1 MAKIKVDAKAVE
13 KKLSEPDKQGN
24 KTWQD
29 GESRILVFDE
39 NTSDGISFTA
49 FEELCEQQDEWLMLN
64 TETKYID
71 RSGKEQRYS
80 AREAKLSMYE
90 SGSYDM
96 MLTVKHL
103 QTDETRKYNLR
114 SDVVNAFSIVS
125 KHTRMNTRETT
136 FRNIHLRAV
145 S

>member
-13 KKLSEPDKQGN
+13 KKLNQADKNGN

-29 GESRILVFDE
+29 GEARILVFDE

-64 TETKYID
+64 TQTEYENKD
-71 RSGKEQRYS
+71 GKIERYS
-80 AREAKLSMYE
+80 AREAKLTAVDQ
-90 SGSYDM
+90 GSYDM
-96 MLTVKHL
+96 MLTIKHL
-103 QTDETRKYNLR
+103 QTDEQRKYMLR
-114 SDVVNAFSIVS
+114 SEVVNAFSIVS